1 MKGLGVLYL
10 IVNLVVSYEEA
21 VKLNLDQDFID
32 ILLAELERRE
42 IRNRIQLIC

>member
-1 MKGLGVLYL
+1 MKGLGVLSDCE
-10 IVNLVVSYEEA
+10 LVVAYEKA

-42 IRNRIQLIC
+42 IRNRTLLIC